1 MLDSSVPRSS
11 LAEFEKEY
19 HHPPHR
25 AIQGFVD
32 FDSALFNSIEAKSQ
46 YNLESK
52 MGHNNDNQKKTST
65 LQIFTS
71 VCAALVL
78 GWLVLGTQANQT
90 SAQQS
95 NFMGGSPRVADSDD
109 VSTLRLIFPAGV
121 RSNWHSHSW
130 GQLLMVEEGR
140 GLTQDRGGPLLEMHP
155 GEPWWTPSGREHWH
169 GAHPDEDVLQMTIY
183 EGEVNWLEGVTDS
196 VYNAARTRP

>member
-1 MLDSSVPRSS
+1 MKQKSENKNSRR
-11 LAEFEKEY
+11 K
-19 HHPPHR
+19 
-25 AIQGFVD
+25 FV
-32 FDSALFNSIEAKSQ
+32 E
-46 YNLESK
+46 
-52 MGHNNDNQKKTST
+52 
-65 LQIFTS
+65 IFTS

-78 GWLVLGTQANQT
+78 GWLVLGTQSNIT
-90 SAQQS
+90 SAQDAR
-95 NFMGGSPRVADSDD
+95 FMGGAPSVADSDD

-121 RSNWHSHSW
+121 RSAWHSHSW

-183 EGEVNWLEGVTDS
+183 EGEVDWLDPVSDA
-196 VYNAARTRP
+196 VYNAPAQRP